1 MTDWVSIFKTSK
13 KTIMAIIK
21 PFKGVRPPKDL
32 VEQVESRPYDVLNSE
47 EAREEAGDNEKSL
60 YHIIKPEI
68 NFEPGTSEYDPRV
81 YESAAENFKKFQEN
95 GWLKQDDKEQ
105 YYIYAQTMNG
115 KTQYGLVVGAYVN
128 DYLTGVIKKHELTR
142 RDKEEDRMK
151 HVRVNNANIE
161 PVFFAYPD
169 NAELDAIVKKYTS
182 QQPEYDFIAPGDGF
196 GHSFWV
202 IDKEEDITAIT
213 KAFKAMD
220 G

>member
-21 PFKGVRPPKDL
+21 PFKGVRP
-32 VEQVESRPYDVLNSE
+32 
-47 EAREEAGDNEKSL
+47 L

-105 YYIYAQTMNG
+105 YYIYAQNMNG

-151 HVRVNNANIE
+151 HVRVCDANRRFSSS
-161 PVFFAYPD
+161 V
-169 NAELDAIVKKYTS
+169 L
-182 QQPEYDFIAPGDGF
+182 GGRRR
-196 GHSFWV
+196 
-202 IDKEEDITAIT
+202 
-213 KAFKAMD
+213 
-220 G
+220 